1 MTTTTCQ
8 HDWNHRGFCED
19 CGAPQPDYEP
29 DDANMPNLA
38 HNTDCPDSTTYPWNS
53 PQWRRSF

>member
-8 HDWNHRGFCED
+8 HDWNHRGYCED

-38 HNTDCPDSTTYPWNS
+38 HNTDTPDSTTYPWN
-53 PQWRRSF
+53 W